1 MASSFVRDLRLL
13 LKAQN
18 RGGRVVGPVT
28 AFRMNASQQ
37 KLSDG
42 FGLRFSVAVVES
54 EQDWHF
60 ALAAAHAE
68 IPSCV
73 NFGPGHSH
81 NNSNSLL

>member
-1 MASSFVRDLRLL
+1 MPSSFRLLQLL
-13 LKAQN
+13 LKAHN

-28 AFRMNASQQ
+28 AFRMSASEQ
-37 KLSDG
+37 KLSAR
-42 FGLRFSVAVVES
+42 FGLRSLVAVVES

-60 ALAAAHAE
+60 ALVAVHAE

-81 NNSNSLL
+81 SNSIGLL